1 MVEENKWAAMITSD
15 PEHSERYAQ
24 RFRDMAAEGRDLHG
38 EARFLDAMVARDS
51 RILDAGCGPGRVGA
65 FLRDRGHDV
74 VGVDLDPVLIAAAE
88 QDHPGPRWLVGDLAE
103 LDLPARGIDQR
114 FDAIISAGNVVTFL
128 APDTRRPVLSR
139 LGAHLTDEGRLII
152 GFGAGRD
159 YEFSDFR
166 EDVAAAGLTIDVE
179 LATWDLQPFN
189 DESDFLVA
197 IISRP

>member
-65 FLRDRGHDV
+65 FLHERGHDV
-74 VGVDLDPVLIAAAE
+74 VGLDLDPVLIAAAE
-88 QDHPGPRWLVGDLAE
+88 QDHPGPRWLVGDLAD
-103 LDLPARGIDQR
+103 LDLPARGTNQR

-128 APDTRRPVLSR
+128 ASDTRRSVLSR
-139 LGAHLTDEGRLII
+139 LSEHLADEGRLVI
-152 GFGAGRD
+152 GFGAARE

-179 LATWDLQPFN
+179 LGTWDLQPFN

-197 IISRP
+197 IMSRT